1 MMKKRVVALTTAA
14 VMALSMTACGGG
26 GGADKTASGDK
37 EGGLSGEIT
46 VWSWDVALAH
56 LEEWAE
62 KFQEENPDVT
72 FNFEEMGVDQVY
84 QKMTTCLQSGI
95 GLPDIVSIDIFIAAG
110 RHESNNKKHEQMAKF
125 GEKFPGKFEDFTDMI
140 NPDDYFPIK
149 ISECTVDGKIIAYPW
164 DSGPCGMFYRSD
176 LFEEAGIKA
185 EDIVT
190 WDDFIEAGKVLKE
203 KTGVKML
210 CMAESRN
217 DTTYRLLMMEGGSFY
232 FDKDGNT
239 QVDSEASIQAMETCK
254 KMYDAGIT
262 FNNSSWDDMVAGM
275 GADKFACIADAVWM
289 VGSIKEAA
297 PDQSGKWAVM
307 ELPRFQAD
315 KEAQG
320 ASNGGSVLAVPS
332 DSKSTE
338 ASKAFVKFVMENVD
352 ANVEGFQ
359 NYGLYPSYLKALE
372 SDVFKEGDEF
382 FGGQQIFDLFTEV
395 GKTVP
400 QVNYTSNFAE
410 ALEMSKNSMAN
421 ILLNDEDPTEVL
433 KAEQEEMKSKF
444 GK

>member
-1 MMKKRVVALTTAA
+1 
-14 VMALSMTACGGG
+14 
-26 GGADKTASGDK
+26 
-37 EGGLSGEIT
+37 
-46 VWSWDVALAH
+46 
-56 LEEWAE
+56 
-62 KFQEENPDVT
+62 
-72 FNFEEMGVDQVY
+72 
-84 QKMTTCLQSGI
+84 
-95 GLPDIVSIDIFIAAG
+95 
-110 RHESNNKKHEQMAKF
+110 
-125 GEKFPGKFEDFTDMI
+125 
-140 NPDDYFPIK
+140 
-149 ISECTVDGKIIAYPW
+149 
-164 DSGPCGMFYRSD
+164 
-176 LFEEAGIKA
+176 
-185 EDIVT
+185 
-190 WDDFIEAGKVLKE
+190 
-203 KTGVKML
+203 
-210 CMAESRN
+210 
-217 DTTYRLLMMEGGSFY
+217 
-232 FDKDGNT
+232 
-239 QVDSEASIQAMETCK
+239 METCK

-433 KAEQEEMKSKF
+433 KAEQEEMKAKF